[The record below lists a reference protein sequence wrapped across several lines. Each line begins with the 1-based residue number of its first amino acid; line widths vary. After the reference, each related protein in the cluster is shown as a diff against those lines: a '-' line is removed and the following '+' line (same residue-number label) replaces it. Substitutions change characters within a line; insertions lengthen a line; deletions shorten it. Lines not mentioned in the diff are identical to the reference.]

1 MTRPILPLAAKA
13 GLLWRSSRIAFFAS
27 LMAGTS
33 FAPAAFAAGTPA
45 GTDITN
51 VATAS
56 YETPGGST
64 IDVDSNPVVI
74 KVDELLDVIVDGTD
88 PGDIA
93 TDPGETGEVVT
104 FQVTNGGNGN
114 EAFTLTADVNRT
126 GDDFDPT
133 LVQIILDTDGNG
145 VYDPGV
151 DEVYVP
157 GTNDPTLAPD
167 ESITVFVI
175 VDIPSD
181 ASDGERAE
189 VNLSAVAN
197 TGSGAP
203 GTSFDGQ
210 GDGGGDAVVGT
221 TGADDDDSGFLAIQA
236 AILELIKSATVLD
249 PFGGDTAIPGS
260 VITYQ
265 IVANVTGTGDLAN
278 LVISDPIPADTAYNA
293 ESIIFEGTGQTDAT
307 DADEGSFDGSQISV
321 NVGTVPSGETRT
333 ITFEV
338 TIQ

>member
-1 MTRPILPLAAKA
+1 
-13 GLLWRSSRIAFFAS
+13 
-27 LMAGTS
+27 MAGQLRRTS
-33 FAPAAFAAGTPA
+33 KAAAIAALLAGVSYAPSASAAGTLA

-56 YETPGGST
+56 YETPGGTT
-64 IDVDSNPVVI
+64 INVDSNPVVI
-74 KVDELLDVIVDGTD
+74 KVDELLDVVVDNSD

-93 TDPGETGEVVT
+93 TQPGDTGKVLT
-104 FQVTNGGNGN
+104 FQVTNSGNGN
-114 EAFTLTADVNRT
+114 EEFTLTADVNKP

-133 LVQIILDTDGNG
+133 LVQIVLDTNGNG

-151 DEVYVP
+151 DQVYVA
-157 GTNDPTLAPD
+157 GTNDPALDPD

-175 VDIPSD
+175 VDTPGTPT
-181 ASDGERAE
+181 DGDRAE
-189 VNLSAVAN
+189 VNLAAVAN

-236 AILELIKSATVLD
+236 AILELIKSATVVD
-249 PFGGDTAIPGS
+249 PFGGDKAVPGS

-265 IVANVTGTGDLAN
+265 IIANVTGSGNLIN
-278 LVISDPIPADTAYNA
+278 LVVSDPIPADTTYIA
-293 ESIIFEGTGQTDAT
+293 ESITFEGTGKSDAT
-307 DADEGSFDGSQISV
+307 DADEGSFNGTQISV
-321 NVGTVPSGETRT
+321 DVGTVPAGESRT
-333 ITFEV
+333 ITFRV